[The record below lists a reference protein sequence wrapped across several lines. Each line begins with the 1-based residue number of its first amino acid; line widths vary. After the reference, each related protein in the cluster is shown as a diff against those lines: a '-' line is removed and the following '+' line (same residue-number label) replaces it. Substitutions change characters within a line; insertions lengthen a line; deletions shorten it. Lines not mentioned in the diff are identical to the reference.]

1 MIGVGI
7 VGCNYGRTVLLPAFR
22 TDPRCEVVALAG
34 SDGAR
39 TAELARAVEVARG
52 FGDWRALIE
61 DRAVTAVAVAVPP
74 DLQPEV
80 ARHALDL
87 GKPVFVEK
95 PLAADLTAARG
106 MVEAARRSGQPTI
119 IDFNFPELPS
129 WRRAKEILDSGA
141 LGRLRHVV
149 VTWNVENQAT
159 RLRLKSWK
167 TRAGEGGGGLLGNF
181 VSHCFYYLE
190 WFLGPIAG
198 LGGRVF
204 PLPDGD
210 AESSIA
216 LAIAFAS
223 GVGGSLQ
230 MSCASFLG
238 SGHRLEFYGEDGTL
252 VLANPTADYFRGFQ
266 LMQAGRADSSLQPVA
281 TEDASADRF
290 SRFPRRTGGAA
301 GATLRR
307 RVRAGRFPFARL
319 RRRLSRAG
327 PDRCGASCACIR
339 PLDRRRAVG
348 RGGASVS
355 AQRVLVTGGSGF
367 IGSALVKAL
376 VRHGDRV
383 RVFDDNS
390 RGALRRLRE
399 VDADVEFVA
408 GDIRD
413 PAAVDAAMRGI
424 DEVHHLAFVNGTA
437 TFYSAPE
444 LVLDVGVKGMVN
456 VIDACRHWNVGRLVL
471 ASSSEVYQS
480 PPQVPTD
487 ESVPL
492 VVPDPLNP
500 RLSYGAG
507 KIISEMMAI
516 NYGRRHFERVLIFR
530 PHNVYGPDMGFDHV
544 IPQFAVRLKRTIDA
558 QASGPLSFDIQG
570 SGEET
575 RSFCHVDDLVQGVMV
590 MREKGE
596 HLNIYH
602 IGTTEEVS
610 IADLARRMAA
620 IAGRE
625 IALRPSA
632 VLAGSTPRR
641 CPDVSKLAAL
651 GYAPR
656 VPLDEG
662 LPPTLKWYWDHESM
676 APAA

>member
-1 MIGVGI
+1 
-7 VGCNYGRTVLLPAFR
+7 
-22 TDPRCEVVALAG
+22 
-34 SDGAR
+34 
-39 TAELARAVEVARG
+39 
-52 FGDWRALIE
+52 
-61 DRAVTAVAVAVPP
+61 
-74 DLQPEV
+74 
-80 ARHALDL
+80 
-87 GKPVFVEK
+87 
-95 PLAADLTAARG
+95 
-106 MVEAARRSGQPTI
+106 
-119 IDFNFPELPS
+119 
-129 WRRAKEILDSGA
+129 
-141 LGRLRHVV
+141 
-149 VTWNVENQAT
+149 
-159 RLRLKSWK
+159 
-167 TRAGEGGGGLLGNF
+167 
-181 VSHCFYYLE
+181 
-190 WFLGPIAG
+190 
-198 LGGRVF
+198 
-204 PLPDGD
+204 
-210 AESSIA
+210 
-216 LAIAFAS
+216 
-223 GVGGSLQ
+223 
-230 MSCASFLG
+230 
-238 SGHRLEFYGEDGTL
+238 
-252 VLANPTADYFRGFQ
+252 
-266 LMQAGRADSSLQPVA
+266 
-281 TEDASADRF
+281 
-290 SRFPRRTGGAA
+290 
-301 GATLRR
+301 
-307 RVRAGRFPFARL
+307 
-319 RRRLSRAG
+319 
-327 PDRCGASCACIR
+327 
-339 PLDRRRAVG
+339 
-348 RGGASVS
+348 VS
-355 AQRVLVTGGSGF
+355 ARRVLVTGGSGF

-376 VRHGDRV
+376 VRHGDAV

-399 VDADVEFVA
+399 VEADVEFVA

-444 LVLDVGVKGMVN
+444 LVLDVGVKGIVN
-456 VIDACRHWNVGRLVL
+456 VIDGCRHWNVGRLVL

-516 NYGRRHFERVLIFR
+516 NFGRKHFERVLIFR

-544 IPQFAVRLKRTIDA
+544 IPQFALRLKRMADTH
-558 QASGPLSFDIQG
+558 ASGALPFPIQG

-575 RSFCHVDDLVQGVMV
+575 RSFCHVDDLVQGVMI

-620 IAGRE
+620 IAGRD

-641 CPDVSKLAAL
+641 CPDVSKLANL
-651 GYAPR
+651 GYAPG

>member
-1 MIGVGI
+1 M
-7 VGCNYGRTVLLPAFR
+7 
-22 TDPRCEVVALAG
+22 
-34 SDGAR
+34 S
-39 TAELARAVEVARG
+39 
-52 FGDWRALIE
+52 
-61 DRAVTAVAVAVPP
+61 
-74 DLQPEV
+74 
-80 ARHALDL
+80 
-87 GKPVFVEK
+87 
-95 PLAADLTAARG
+95 
-106 MVEAARRSGQPTI
+106 ARR
-119 IDFNFPELPS
+119 L
-129 WRRAKEILDSGA
+129 
-141 LGRLRHVV
+141 
-149 VTWNVENQAT
+149 
-159 RLRLKSWK
+159 
-167 TRAGEGGGGLLGNF
+167 
-181 VSHCFYYLE
+181 
-190 WFLGPIAG
+190 
-198 LGGRVF
+198 
-204 PLPDGD
+204 
-210 AESSIA
+210 
-216 LAIAFAS
+216 
-223 GVGGSLQ
+223 
-230 MSCASFLG
+230 
-238 SGHRLEFYGEDGTL
+238 
-252 VLANPTADYFRGFQ
+252 
-266 LMQAGRADSSLQPVA
+266 
-281 TEDASADRF
+281 
-290 SRFPRRTGGAA
+290 
-301 GATLRR
+301 
-307 RVRAGRFPFARL
+307 
-319 RRRLSRAG
+319 
-327 PDRCGASCACIR
+327 
-339 PLDRRRAVG
+339 
-348 RGGASVS
+348 
-355 AQRVLVTGGSGF
+355 LVTGGSGF

-376 VRHGDRV
+376 VRHGDAV

-399 VDADVEFVA
+399 VDADVEFVS

-444 LVLDVGVKGMVN
+444 LVLDVGVKGIVN
-456 VIDACRHWNVGRLVL
+456 VIDGCRRWNVGRLVL

-516 NYGRRHFERVLIFR
+516 NFGRKHLERVLIFR

-544 IPQFAVRLKRTIDA
+544 IPQFALRLKRTTDTH
-558 QASGPLSFDIQG
+558 ASGALPFPIQG

-620 IAGRE
+620 IAGRD

>member
-1 MIGVGI
+1 MHI
-7 VGCNYGRTVLLPAFR
+7 
-22 TDPRCEVVALAG
+22 
-34 SDGAR
+34 
-39 TAELARAVEVARG
+39 
-52 FGDWRALIE
+52 LI
-61 DRAVTAVAVAVPP
+61 T
-74 DLQPEV
+74 
-80 ARHALDL
+80 
-87 GKPVFVEK
+87 
-95 PLAADLTAARG
+95 
-106 MVEAARRSGQPTI
+106 
-119 IDFNFPELPS
+119 
-129 WRRAKEILDSGA
+129 
-141 LGRLRHVV
+141 
-149 VTWNVENQAT
+149 
-159 RLRLKSWK
+159 
-167 TRAGEGGGGLLGNF
+167 
-181 VSHCFYYLE
+181 
-190 WFLGPIAG
+190 
-198 LGGRVF
+198 
-204 PLPDGD
+204 
-210 AESSIA
+210 
-216 LAIAFAS
+216 
-223 GVGGSLQ
+223 
-230 MSCASFLG
+230 
-238 SGHRLEFYGEDGTL
+238 
-252 VLANPTADYFRGFQ
+252 
-266 LMQAGRADSSLQPVA
+266 
-281 TEDASADRF
+281 
-290 SRFPRRTGGAA
+290 GAA
-301 GATLRR
+301 
-307 RVRAGRFPFARL
+307 
-319 RRRLSRAG
+319 
-327 PDRCGASCACIR
+327 
-339 PLDRRRAVG
+339 
-348 RGGASVS
+348 
-355 AQRVLVTGGSGF
+355 GF

-376 VRHGDRV
+376 VRHGDAV

-399 VDADVEFVA
+399 VDADVEFVS
-408 GDIRD
+408 GDIRE

-444 LVLDVGVKGMVN
+444 LVLDVGVKGIVN
-456 VIDACRHWNVGRLVL
+456 VIDGCRRWNVGRLVL

-516 NYGRRHFERVLIFR
+516 NFGRKHLERVLIFR

-544 IPQFAVRLKRTIDA
+544 IPQFALRLKRTTDTH
-558 QASGPLSFDIQG
+558 ASGALPFPIQG

-610 IADLARRMAA
+610 IADLARRMSA
-620 IAGRE
+620 IAGRD